1 MDIPLWLARFAEGGI
16 DAPEFA
22 SSIVDMLMH
31 SVHVY
36 KNPNCE
42 GVRIIIAYNLA
53 GENEEVLS
61 SLDLKGLVTH
71 RRLELRTP

>member
-1 MDIPLWLARFAEGGI
+1 MPELTEMDISLWLARFAEAGI

-42 GVRIIIAYNLA
+42 GFRIIIAN
-53 GENEEVLS
+53 N
-61 SLDLKGLVTH
+61 
-71 RRLELRTP
+71 

>member
-1 MDIPLWLARFAEGGI
+1 MDISLWLAHFA
-16 DAPEFA
+16 DDDTSAPGFA

-42 GVRIIIAYNLA
+42 GFRIIIAYNLA

-61 SLDLKGLVTH
+61 SLDLQGLVTH